1 MRFLGGLNPSE
12 ITSPAGCQLSR
23 IVSDGVFTAGKIWKQ
38 QRCWRHEATGAR
50 SQASSAA
57 EDSLSK
63 LSILRVLD
71 ALAEPRGTER
81 EPPQSSW
88 NHGSV
93 PGEKLWDGRWKD
105 TSKTQ
110 QNVTE
115 IRRLAA
121 LKSDLPE
128 RRVHICFH
136 QWRHTLLREK
146 RSAKKTRNSPP
157 LEVGEQFFKN
167 LPTWCRQLFSYG
179 KWCLIYPVAL
189 LYDWRGLGQPE
200 RTVGAASSNP
210 IVRVEGNREVGRA
223 DGDIMCW
230 ERISLRV

>member
-1 MRFLGGLNPSE
+1 MWNHF
-12 ITSPAGCQLSR
+12 TSRLT
-23 IVSDGVFTAGKIWKQ
+23 IVVNRVWRCFYCWEKLEAATMLKTRSD
-38 QRCWRHEATGAR
+38 RCKKP
-50 SQASSAA
+50 QASSAA

-71 ALAEPRGTER
+71 ALAEPRAPR
-81 EPPQSSW
+81 E
-88 NHGSV
+88 NLLRV
-93 PGEKLWDGRWKD
+93 PGTTARCRGRNSGKD

-189 LYDWRGLGQPE
+189 LYDWRRLGQSE
-200 RTVGAASSNP
+200 RTVGAASANQ